1 MNTTPTRDYAQE
13 IDALADSI
21 TTCDC
26 YACGGSGSYDNDGSP
41 MCSSCEGTGII
52 EAGYERKI
60 ESMHRL
66 VSKWVDSMY
75 EEYDYKFDAS
85 DDDDDATHHLL
96 WRERLTNREIIED
109 KISETN
115 IKLQRLELR
124 NRLFLNLY

>member
-1 MNTTPTRDYAQE
+1 MNTTPLRDYAQE

-26 YACGGSGSYDNDGSP
+26 YACGGSGSYDSDGNP
-41 MCSSCEGTGII
+41 MCSGCEGTGIV
-52 EAGYERKI
+52 EAGYEGKI
-60 ESMHRL
+60 RSMHRL

-75 EEYDYKFDAS
+75 EEYERKYDAS
-85 DDDDDATHHLL
+85 GDDDKAAHYLL
-96 WRERLTNREIIED
+96 WQERQTNREIIED

-124 NRLFLNLY
+124 NRLFFDS